1 MRELK
6 DEIDSRDMPI
16 MDEETYH
23 CFLDALLPSLEMRE
37 YLKREPMLPGQSMLD
52 LIKGAP
58 VSLEE
63 KAKWAWGEYKSEVE
77 AALFELT
84 LRPGE
89 IFTLTDAWYD
99 NDIREQKTGFDAPY
113 LSFGSVIAHIREELE
128 ESGDEYNDL
137 QWYVLE
143 KWIPAGNQ
151 ELKKTYTYW
160 LIKDQVM
167 YFCNERRQDSLL
179 ADPNLPVPFQVGDM
193 LTIDC
198 RPFAPVKRAL
208 LLELG
213 DNRDCCCLQALCL
226 DEKTGSWIIGAVKHR
241 SLFGQ
246 YPLYTPIYR
255 LSRFAG
261 ELSPEEQ
268 PLLSVQKAIGEEES
282 KGRKIWDR
290 YQKYSSYPQGLTD
303 KQLCRLVKSLKQ
315 EKENHY

>member
-1 MRELK
+1 MRELINK
-6 DEIDSRDMPI
+6 TDNKDMPF
-16 MDEETYH
+16 MNEETYH
-23 CFLDALLPSLEMRE
+23 RFLDAFLPSLETRE

-63 KAKWAWGEYKSEVE
+63 KARWAWGEYKSEVE
-77 AALFELT
+77 AALSDLT
-84 LRPGE
+84 LHPGE
-89 IFTLTDAWYD
+89 IFTLTAAWYD
-99 NDIREQKTGFDAPY
+99 NDIREQKAGFDAPY
-113 LSFGSVIAHIREELE
+113 LSFISVIAHIREELE
-128 ESGDEYNDL
+128 ESGDEYSDL

-143 KWIPAGNQ
+143 KWVPCNDRD
-151 ELKKTYTYW
+151 LKRTYRYW
-160 LIKDQVM
+160 LVKDQVM
-167 YFCNERRQDSLL
+167 YFCDECRQDSFF
-179 ADPNLPVPFQVGDM
+179 ADPNLPVPFHVGDL

-198 RPFAPVKRAL
+198 RPFAPVKHAL
-208 LLELG
+208 LLERG
-213 DNRDCCCLQALCL
+213 DNCDCCCLQALCL
-226 DEKTGSWIIGAVKHR
+226 NEKTGLWIIGAVKHR